1 MRINELI
8 KAKRKEKNLTQQELA
23 DKLYLSSKTISKW
36 ETGRGL
42 PELAMIPALSS
53 ALDIQAQ
60 ELMNSIQDTTAPV
73 GKIKDIGLNNAILIS
88 SAVFALGVLSM
99 AFSVVAIPFL
109 VFGLMLMVTAIVT
122 YFVMENLRSIKIG
135 FQRND
140 TINKYRKKIYL
151 TWYGLIMLLPLYLIL
166 QAIFTPGAVVLVI
179 VPIIIIPTL
188 LFILAYTLFIKK

>member
-73 GKIKDIGLNNAILIS
+73 EKIKDIGLNNAILIS